1 MAKKSVVNL
10 DQPVL
15 DAGYRALDVWEA
27 KSTPSIVVSA
37 ETGETIGTFA
47 YNDVSSLYLVDTDGA
62 ELPVW
67 TLDNEVR
74 NWADHIAMMYIA
86 VVNRK
91 KSWKNV
97 RDAVYAALD
106 DFLATYLGSVD
117 VEESDRLE
125 SVFDA
130 AALWW
135 LVAMSNVISRDVYR
149 GVSELGKLP
158 QLVQQYAQCIDDV
171 EVDVRYDPVTVG

>member
-37 ETGETIGTFA
+37 ETGETIGTLA

-67 TLDNEVR
+67 TLDDEVR
-74 NWADHIAMMYIA
+74 KWADHIAMMYIA
-86 VVNRK
+86 VVGYK

-97 RDAVYAALD
+97 RHAIDAALD
-106 DFLATYLGSVD
+106 DFLVAYMDTLD

-149 GVSELGKLP
+149 GKTELGKLP
-158 QLVQQYAQCIDDV
+158 QLVQQYAQCIESI
-171 EVDVRYDPVTVG
+171 EVVVGYDPATVG

>member
-1 MAKKSVVNL
+1 MAKKSVIDG
-10 DQPVL
+10 DQATL
-15 DAGYRALDVWEA
+15 NTGYRALDVWEA

-37 ETGETIGTFA
+37 ETSEIIGALA
-47 YNDVSSLYLVDTDGA
+47 YNEVISLYLADTDGA
-62 ELPVW
+62 ELPIW
-67 TLDNEVR
+67 TLDAEVR

-86 VVNRK
+86 VVDYK
-91 KSWKNV
+91 KTWKNV
-97 RDAVYAALD
+97 RHAIDAALD
-106 DFLATYLGSVD
+106 DFFVAYMDTLD

-158 QLVQQYAQCIDDV
+158 QLVQQYAQCIESI
-171 EVDVRYDPVTVG
+171 EVIVGYDPVTVG